1 MEQRDTPRLAHQIV
15 VGVSGLVVI
24 AYLVTVGLPS
34 WFLAIRPE
42 RTVTWRAWLVSFL
55 QGAALVLV
63 VVWTLL
69 VGLSVLCR
77 DEAYS
82 VVRKIILGVS
92 TCVVIGSAVTEGLF
106 FWTFSTV
113 EERVV
118 ASQDRTL
125 VEEDRGFLDPF
136 YVYYEYHGPLVRG
149 ARSVDVGVLYGECLQ
164 EDE

>member
-1 MEQRDTPRLAHQIV
+1 MLA
-15 VGVSGLVVI
+15 
-24 AYLVTVGLPS
+24 
-34 WFLAIRPE
+34 
-42 RTVTWRAWLVSFL
+42 
-55 QGAALVLV
+55 

-82 VVRKIILGVS
+82 VVRKVILGVS
-92 TCVVIGSAVTEGLF
+92 ICVVIGSAVTEGLF

-149 ARSVDVGVLYGECLQ
+149 ARSVDVGVPYGECLQ

>member
-1 MEQRDTPRLAHQIV
+1 MGGGALPAHGLAGRV
-15 VGVSGLVVI
+15 EVSGLD
-24 AYLVTVGLPS
+24 AGAAGGGPVGEPV
-34 WFLAIRPE
+34 LAAFGLA
-42 RTVTWRAWLVSFL
+42 WRAWLVSFL

-82 VVRKIILGVS
+82 VVRKVILGVS
-92 TCVVIGSAVTEGLF
+92 ICVVIGSAVTEGLF

-136 YVYYEYHGPLVRG
+136 YVYYEYHSPLVRG
-149 ARSVDVGVLYGECLQ
+149 ARSVDVGVPYGECLQ